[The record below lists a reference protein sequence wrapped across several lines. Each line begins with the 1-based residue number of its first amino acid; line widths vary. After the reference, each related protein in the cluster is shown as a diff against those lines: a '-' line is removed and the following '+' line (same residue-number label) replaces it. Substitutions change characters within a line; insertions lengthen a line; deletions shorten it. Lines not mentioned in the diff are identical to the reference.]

1 MDIEFTA
8 KTIYIQSSDVN
19 NILQIY
25 KLQIENKEMNPK
37 VYLLSLLL
45 LREKQLYKKIY
56 NL

>member
-1 MDIEFTA
+1 MDTEFTV
-8 KTIYIQSSDVN
+8 KTIYIQSSDGN

-25 KLQIENKEMNPK
+25 KLQMENKEMNPK

-45 LREKQLYKKIY
+45 LREKQLYKTIY

>member
-8 KTIYIQSSDVN
+8 KTIYIQSSDGS

-25 KLQIENKEMNPK
+25 KLQMENKEMNPK

-45 LREKQLYKKIY
+45 LREKLYKKLY